1 MRTIG
6 RYALFDEIASGGM
19 ASIHLGRLVE
29 SLGFTRTVAIK
40 RLHPQF
46 AKDSQFVAMFL
57 DEARLAARVRHPN
70 VVPTLDIV
78 ATPGEL
84 FLVMDYVAGE
94 TLSRLLGATRAAG
107 KETPPRLVASI
118 LVGVLNGL
126 HAAHEA
132 TSDRGEALEIVHRD
146 VSPHN
151 VLVGTDG
158 VPRVI
163 DFGVAKA
170 EGRIHTTRD
179 GKIKGKL
186 AYMSPEQLQSSK
198 IDRRTDIWAAG
209 VVLWEALCA
218 QRLFVGES
226 EGATINKVL
235 STPVPAPSEIRP
247 DLGDAFDAVALR
259 ALERDPKKR
268 FATAREMAVAL
279 QSAIGAGGLAAP
291 NEIGEWV
298 ESIAHDEIEKRAALV
313 ASIENTSSTGLT
325 PSDVD
330 AIAARAE
337 SSASR
342 EIAGEVSSLSV
353 ATVNEREPVRRRV
366 PVVAAIAVTAA
377 LAIGVGAFVLG
388 RAHTS
393 PAAAAPPASTA
404 PPQPTVVERVV
415 IAAPPSTQSVAPPA
429 VSTAP
434 VLTPPRSMPRATAAP
449 TTASSCEPPYT
460 YDQSGIKKY
469 KPWCFGAH

>member
-46 AKDSQFVAMFL
+46 AKDAQFVAMFL

-94 TLSRLLGATRAAG
+94 TLARLLAASRATG
-107 KETPPRLVASI
+107 KATPPRLVASI
-118 LVGVLNGL
+118 VVGVLNGL

-132 TSDRGEALEIVHRD
+132 TSDRGEPLEIVHRD

-186 AYMSPEQLQSSK
+186 AYMSPEQLQSAK
-198 IDRRTDIWAAG
+198 IDRRTDIFAAG
-209 VVLWEALCA
+209 VVLWETLCA

-235 STPVPAPSEIRP
+235 SAPISAPSAVRA
-247 DLGDAFDAVALR
+247 DLGDAFDAVTMR

-268 FATAREMAVAL
+268 FSTAKEMATAL
-279 QSAIGAGGLAAP
+279 QSAIGAGGLAAA

-298 ESIAHDEIEKRAALV
+298 ESIAGEEIRKRASLV
-313 ASIENTSSTGLT
+313 ASIENTSSSGLT

-330 AIAARAE
+330 AIAARAD
-337 SSASR
+337 SAPSR
-342 EIAGEVSSLSV
+342 EIGGEVSSLSV
-353 ATVNEREPVRRRV
+353 ATANDREPVRRRG
-366 PVVAAIAVTAA
+366 PMVAAIAIAAA

-388 RAHTS
+388 KTRVPTATTS
-393 PAAAAPPASTA
+393 PPPPSTA
-404 PPQPTVVERVV
+404 PPPPTVIERVV
-415 IAAPPSTQSVAPPA
+415 IAAPPQTQSA
-429 VSTAP
+429 VPIASTAP
-434 VLTPPRSMPRATAAP
+434 ATAPRSMPRATAAP
-449 TTASSCEPPYT
+449 AASNCEPPYT